1 MDFETFRERFM
12 EDIKDAYERATER
25 EVAVSAE
32 TVNKLN
38 DSYEAIM
45 ITPKGSKIGLNLN
58 VDNFYEAYNQGKDY
72 GELVEKAV
80 EVIQENIEFKPSI
93 EVSAFTDYEQ
103 MKQTIAIEVVSAER
117 NKEMLENIPH
127 QMMEDMAV
135 VYRFVIESDNGG
147 RGTILAT
154 HKLLESMETTA
165 EQLFEDAMKIAPEKH
180 PVVIKGMWAMLE
192 EIMGPEGEFRLT
204 PEDLLGEEKMF
215 VATVPDKIHGAGVIA
230 YPDFMEQA
238 KEALGC
244 DFFILPSSI
253 HEVILVKDDGA
264 TDYSELKGIVEMV
277 NAEQVP
283 IDEQLTDNV
292 YHYDSQ
298 DKVFE
303 LAEKFEARKQERE
316 AASLEKGEKGSV
328 LKNLKDKQNIVDKT
342 VSSID
347 ASIKTP
353 KLKEGVAL

>member
-1 MDFETFRERFM
+1 MDFEKFREQFM
-12 EDIKDAYERATER
+12 EDVKEAYGKASGR
-25 EVAVSAE
+25 EVTVSSHKI
-32 TVNKLN
+32 NKMN
-38 DSYEAIM
+38 DSYEAI
-45 ITPKGSKIGLNLN
+45 TVSPKGSSIGLNLN
-58 VDNFYEAYNQGKDY
+58 VDAYYEAYNLGKEYDA
-72 GELVEKAV
+72 LIDKAV
-80 EVIQENIEFKPSI
+80 EVIQTHIDFKPSMD
-93 EVSAFTDYEQ
+93 VSSFTNYEL
-103 MKQTIAIEVVSAER
+103 MKENVAVEVVSAER
-117 NKEMLENIPH
+117 NKEMLETVPH

-135 VYRFVIESDNGG
+135 VYRFVIDSDTEG

-180 PVVIKGMWAMLE
+180 PVVIKGMFEVLMDTMGNETGSFPLE
-192 EIMGPEGEFRLT
+192 ELPT
-204 PEDLLGEEKMF
+204 DEKMF
-215 VATVPDKIHGAGVIA
+215 VATVPDKIHGAGVIS
-230 YPDFMEQA
+230 YPGFMEQA
-238 KEALGC
+238 TEALGC

-253 HEVILVKDDGA
+253 HEVILVKDDGTA
-264 TDYSELKGIVEMV
+264 DYKELKGIVETV
-277 NAEQVP
+277 NAEQVQ

-316 AASLEKGEKGSV
+316 AVSLEKDEKGSV
-328 LKNLKDKQNIVDKT
+328 LKNLKDKQNIVDKAI
-342 VSSID
+342 SSID

>member
-1 MDFETFRERFM
+1 MDFETFREHFM

-58 VDNFYEAYNQGKDY
+58 VDNIYEAYNQGQDY
-72 GELVEKAV
+72 GELVDKAV

-135 VYRFVIESDNGG
+135 VYRFVIESDNVG

-180 PVVIKGMWAMLE
+180 PVVIKGMFEVLVDMMGNGTDSFPLE
-192 EIMGPEGEFRLT
+192 ELPT
-204 PEDLLGEEKMF
+204 DEKMF

-264 TDYSELKGIVEMV
+264 TDYSELKGTVEMV
-277 NAEQVP
+277 NAEKVP
-283 IDEQLTDNV
+283 IDLQLTDNV

-328 LKNLKDKQNIVDKT
+328 LKNLKDKQTIVDKA